1 MNDVL
6 QLYRINNLRNQGWD
20 AGYLHKGLSSL
31 WRGMLGS
38 KTTQKLKRNSQVC
51 LEIKHLVQPHWRMV
65 SHSYWLCY
73 PPLSQTW
80 MVFYFIFQ
88 CSRDDLHK
96 LMFFMNICQVINK
109 NSLIYISKVVLNCMG
124 ILILCFNCYVCES
137 PVWFRQWCCPAVGF
151 GAYQAF
157 VSLHPDEWLLPQF
170 FDWKWSNI
178 HADGDKKSALHCISA
193 ALIREHH
200 EQAQTKCLADTLQ
213 GCRTDWMHF
222 KDEGLQIITN
232 DRAYLAGIKLNQNV
246 RTEQA
251 DLLRWNK

>member
-1 MNDVL
+1 
-6 QLYRINNLRNQGWD
+6 
-20 AGYLHKGLSSL
+20 
-31 WRGMLGS
+31 MLGS
-38 KTTQKLKRNSQVC
+38 KTTQKLRNSQVC
-51 LEIKHLVQPHWRMV
+51 LEFKHLTQPRWRMGF
-65 SHSYWLCY
+65 HSYWLCY
-73 PPLSQTW
+73 PPLSQTGW
-80 MVFYFIFQ
+80 LSVLYFSIVEMIYTNW
-88 CSRDDLHK
+88 CSSW
-96 LMFFMNICQVINK
+96 ICQLINK
-109 NSLIYISKVVLNCMG
+109 KSLIYISEVVLNCMG
-124 ILILCFNCYVCES
+124 IPFLYFNCYFCES
-137 PVWFRQWCCPAVGF
+137 PAWFRQWCCPAVGF
-151 GAYQAF
+151 SAYQTF

-178 HADGDKKSALHCISA
+178 HGDGDKKSALHCISA

-232 DRAYLAGIKLNQNV
+232 DRAYLAGIKLNQKV